1 MYLKEVAPRI
11 TQSGLKVKL
20 FVHNTLEG
28 VEETVNHW
36 LEENPIHI
44 SHISQSQ
51 CERQGRFVFVLSVF
65 YADA

>member
-1 MYLKEVAPRI
+1 MYLKELTPPL
-11 TQSGLKVKL
+11 TQTALKVKL
-20 FVHNTLEG
+20 FVHSTLDG

-36 LEENPIHI
+36 LEANPVQI
-44 SHISQSQ
+44 SHITQSQ

>member
-1 MYLKEVAPRI
+1 MYLKELTPPI
-11 TQSGLKVKL
+11 TQTALKVKL

-36 LEENPIHI
+36 LKEHPVHI
-44 SHISQSQ
+44 SHITQSQ
-51 CERQGRFVFVLSVF
+51 CERQGRFVFVLSLF